1 MARPQAFEL
10 PLLDSLRNSSW
21 LHVFFSLRKLIVN
34 MDQPKHS
41 YSARECPICKGMCK
55 LVQFNSLAPGEE
67 IQKAIEDRKRLI
79 DKLRD
84 LDDQLRHKGTSSKFR
99 DPVRGQAT
107 PLHSPRRRLPGVG
120 YWTSLENHCSVRA
133 GQVSRGTRAASYIFP
148 RPSKWLL
155 NYNNRDPRT

>member
-1 MARPQAFEL
+1 MPPIRFCDSFLKAPQGRWLGYSWLSNIHLFGNLPLTLTLNDTSEDFIMARPQAFEL

-84 LDDQLRHKGTSSKFR
+84 LDD
-99 DPVRGQAT
+99 
-107 PLHSPRRRLPGVG
+107 
-120 YWTSLENHCSVRA
+120 
-133 GQVSRGTRAASYIFP
+133 
-148 RPSKWLL
+148 
-155 NYNNRDPRT
+155 